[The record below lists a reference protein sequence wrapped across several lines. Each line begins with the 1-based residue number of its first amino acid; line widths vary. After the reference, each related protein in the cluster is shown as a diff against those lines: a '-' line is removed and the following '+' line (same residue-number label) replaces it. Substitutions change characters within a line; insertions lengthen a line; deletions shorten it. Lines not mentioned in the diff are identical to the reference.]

1 MAGKITTNSVVLG
14 DSVTDTQNFVLK
26 TNADGTATLARGALG
41 GLGTVFGV
49 NGSGAL
55 TGATL
60 VAPALGTPAS
70 GNLAN
75 CTGMPAGALP
85 AGSVLQVVSTTKT
98 DTFTSSV
105 SATFTDITGMSVSIT
120 PRSTSSKILV
130 NFALNCVNGGDNSV
144 IRLMRDATP
153 ICVGDVAGSRI
164 QSSAANA
171 FSNMNAAGFYSNSN
185 LYLDSPNSVSSV
197 TYKLQFRNSS
207 AQTLNVNRSV
217 TDSDTTGYS
226 RTASSI
232 TVQEIAG

>member
-70 GNLAN
+70 GVLTN
-75 CTGMPAGALP
+75 CTGVPAGALP
-85 AGSVLQVVSTTKT
+85 AGSVLQVVSGTYSTYAT
-98 DTFTSSV
+98 SV
-105 SATFTDITGMSVSIT
+105 SATYADTGLTASIT

-130 NFALNCVNGGDNSV
+130 FANQQGCQKYGANTGLGLKLFRGATELAKFEGQLGINSDTAYSENNGGCG
-144 IRLMRDATP
+144 IT
-153 ICVGDVAGSRI
+153 
-164 QSSAANA
+164 
-171 FSNMNAAGFYSNSN
+171 
-185 LYLDSPNSVSSV
+185 YLDSPSTTSA
-197 TYKLQFRNSS
+197 TAYKTQFNNRNSAGTVAIQADS
-207 AQTLNVNRSV
+207 ATSTITLM
-217 TDSDTTGYS
+217 
-226 RTASSI
+226 
-232 TVQEIAG
+232 EIAG